1 MMSICVSK
9 SEKRFSLK
17 EWYNLKNKLEALEKL
32 GLDPKIPYFIT
43 QKGKEYMEKIASISS
58 YNPSYFGKMKARK
71 VRKVQLELLILRI
84 LSLQPKDLLTLGME
98 INQEGRRIEYR
109 YVVKPMIQKGLI
121 APFEDYSKSLY

>member
-1 MMSICVSK
+1 MSICVSK

-43 QKGKEYMEKIASISS
+43 QKGKEYMEKIASSVSS
-58 YNPSYFGKMKARK
+58 YNLPYMGKMKARK

-84 LSLQPKDLLTLGME
+84 LRLQPKDLLTLGME
-98 INQEGRRIEYR
+98 INQEGRRIEYKH
-109 YVVKPMIQKGLI
+109 VVKPMIQKGLI
-121 APFEDYSKSLY
+121 VPFEDYSKSLY